1 MSNCLTEPTMSNL
14 GFAINVHQH
23 TVSDALLKKF
33 AKFAVANLSDAMSR
47 TNGTTDI
54 RPFHKGGRVLG
65 RAFTVKTAPG
75 DNLMVHKAIEMAA
88 PGDVIVVDAGGVQR
102 NAVIGEIMATFAA
115 KRKLAGFVIDGPIRD
130 VESIGKSTFPIF
142 ARGISHRGPYKDG
155 PGEINVAVSIDGMV
169 VHPGDIVIGDPD
181 GVLAIR
187 PHDAEQLVKLVQ
199 AIEKKEK
206 QMLADAAKGKFERPW
221 LDQTL
226 RANGVIE

>member
-1 MSNCLTEPTMSNL
+1 MSTL
-14 GFAINVHQH
+14 GFAINTHQH

-33 AKFAVANLSDAMSR
+33 AKFAVANMSDAMSR
-47 TNGTTDI
+47 TNGTTDM
-54 RPFHKGGRVLG
+54 RPFHKGGRLLG

-75 DNLMVHKAIEMAA
+75 DNLMVHKALEMAA

-102 NAVIGEIMATFAA
+102 NAIIGEIMSTFAA
-115 KRKLAGFVIDGPIRD
+115 KRKLAGIVIDGPIRD

-142 ARGISHRGPYKDG
+142 ARGISHRGPYKEG

-181 GVLAIR
+181 GLLAIR

-206 QMLADAAKGKFERPW
+206 QILAEIAKGKFDRPW

-226 RANGVIE
+226 RAKGAIK